1 MITADGSPADEET
14 ETRVKWIATSGFG
27 GKSFATRTCGTFWFA
42 PSDNLAG
49 LDVVRMIDDP
59 SLKFDADRTFY

>member
-27 GKSFATRTCGTFWFA
+27 GKSSMTILDGLILIK
-42 PSDNLAG
+42 PSYSW
-49 LDVVRMIDDP
+49 P
-59 SLKFDADRTFY
+59 